1 MLRNLV
7 EKYKK
12 WEVGSETK
20 APLPILVSNFELAI
34 SDYYYVDKTML
45 VKDLNDSQSFREYH

>member
-1 MLRNLV
+1 MRNLRSG
-7 EKYKK
+7 K

-20 APLPILVSNFELAI
+20 APLPILVSNFEVAI

-45 VKDLNDSQSFREYH
+45 IKDLTYN

>member
-1 MLRNLV
+1 MWRNLV

-20 APLPILVSNFELAI
+20 APLPILVSIFKLAI

-45 VKDLNDSQSFREYH
+45 IKDLTYN